1 MENQHWTTTRKKT
14 VKSWEEKTDAMEG
27 SGELKKKERTPVDAP
42 DHVQWGACSTIVCGV
57 SSFNGCFLVAN
68 SIEAKERGE
77 HPTHRCPKENTN
89 HNRCRS
95 NINMHYHCQL
105 RLDAGLAK

>member
-1 MENQHWTTTRKKT
+1 MENQHGTTTRKKTRQKT

-57 SSFNGCFLVAN
+57 SMAAS
-68 SIEAKERGE
+68 
-77 HPTHRCPKENTN
+77 
-89 HNRCRS
+89 
-95 NINMHYHCQL
+95 
-105 RLDAGLAK
+105 